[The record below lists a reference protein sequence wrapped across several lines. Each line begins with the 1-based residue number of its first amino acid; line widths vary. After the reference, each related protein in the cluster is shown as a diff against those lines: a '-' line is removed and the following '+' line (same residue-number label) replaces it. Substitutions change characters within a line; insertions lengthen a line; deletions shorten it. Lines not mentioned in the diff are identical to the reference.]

1 MNTLILE
8 ETEQG
13 EDMAIDVYQR
23 LANDRILFIHEFID
37 DKLASNICATL
48 LLKNA
53 ESKEEK
59 ISLFIN
65 SEGGDIR
72 SVFMIYDMMNI
83 IDAPIET
90 ICAGSAWDESLLIL
104 AAGTEGMRFAT
115 QNSVICASHLMYDKM
130 HFSDLTDARIIKDL
144 IKNDNKRM
152 LEAFAS
158 ITKKTYKQIAD
169 DFSNKTFMTPA
180 QAKKYGLI
188 DGIVKN
194 KK

>member
-1 MNTLILE
+1 MNTLVLE
-8 ETEQG
+8 DSDNG
-13 EDMAIDVYQR
+13 ELVIDVYQR

-37 DKLASNICATL
+37 DKLATDICATL

-53 ESKEEK
+53 ENKEEK

-72 SVFMIYDMMNI
+72 SVFMIYDMMNV
-83 IDAPIET
+83 IDSPIET
-90 ICAGSAWDESLLIL
+90 ICSGSAWNEPLLLL
-104 AAGTEGMRFAT
+104 AAGNKGMRFAT
-115 QNSVICASHLMYDKM
+115 QNSVICASQLMYDKL

-144 IKNDNKRM
+144 IKNDNKKM
-152 LEAFAS
+152 LEAFS
-158 ITKKTYKQIAD
+158 TITGKPYKTILQDFAD
-169 DFSNKTFMTPA
+169 KNFMTPT

-188 DGIVKN
+188 DGIIKN